1 MPTEAELRA
10 ALRDPSSD
18 GGLAGGTGIDSAE
31 VIRRVRARRRPK
43 QVAFGSVAA
52 LAVAGFAWV
61 GISAIPWPQA
71 GVMSA
76 SDSMGDATTGSEL
89 ALPDAQPG
97 ATDPVGGGARQESA
111 SSLNRCGQPLIEVGP
126 TASGLV
132 LTADFPSTGTAN
144 GLPID
149 GIVTLTNAGQERV
162 TGVTA
167 AQPTIVLSQ
176 DGVTLWHS
184 DGPVRTIE
192 YLVDLAP
199 GESKEFAASLT
210 PVRCTQESASSHSLP
225 GDLPPLGPGSY
236 RVTAFLELEP
246 LDPAG
251 AAVQLVGG
259 PSRDLALLGG

>member
-1 MPTEAELRA
+1 MPIESELRA
-10 ALRDPSSD
+10 ALRDPSS
-18 GGLAGGTGIDSAE
+18 GGRLADGTGIDSAE
-31 VIRRVRARRRPK
+31 VIRRARARRRPK
-43 QVAFGSVAA
+43 QVAFGSVAT

-71 GVMSA
+71 GIMSA
-76 SDSMGDATTGSEL
+76 SDTLGDATGSEL

-97 ATDPVGGGARQESA
+97 ATDPVAGGAHQEPA
-111 SSLNRCGQPLIEVGP
+111 SSLNRCGEPLIEVGP

-132 LTADFPSTGTAN
+132 LTTDFPSTGAAN
-144 GLPID
+144 GLPMD
-149 GIVTLTNAGQERV
+149 GTVTLTNTGQERV

-176 DGVTLWHS
+176 DGITLWHS
-184 DGPVRTIE
+184 NGMMRTIE

-210 PVRCTQESASSHSLP
+210 PVRCTEENPGSYSLP
-225 GDLPPLGPGSY
+225 GGLPPLGPGTY

-246 LDPAG
+246 LDPAD

-259 PSRDLALLGG
+259 PSQDLAVTGG